1 MMSKLTL
8 KQQAFIDAYMGESRG
23 NATDAARRAGYKGSD
38 GTLQSVGAANLLKP
52 VIADAITK
60 RRQALDESRILTI
73 EQIQEM
79 LSGIAVSAVK
89 PADQISALKELAKMQ
104 GGYAPIQHEL
114 TAQVASTTKVDV
126 SKLSKAALLELAQAK
141 RDV

>member
-1 MMSKLTL
+1 MSKLTL

-38 GTLQSVGAANLLKP
+38 RVLQVTGTHNLSKPMIAA
-52 VIADAITK
+52 AIDK
-60 RRQALDESRILTI
+60 RRQELDKSRILTI

>member
-1 MMSKLTL
+1 MSKLTL

-38 GTLQSVGAANLLKP
+38 AVLASVGAENLRKP
-52 VIADAITK
+52 QIEAAITK
-60 RRQALDESRILTI
+60 RRQALDGSRILTI

-79 LSGIAVSAVK
+79 MSAIAVSAVK

-114 TAQVASTTKVDV
+114 TAQVSSTTKVDV
-126 SKLSKAALLELAQAK
+126 SKLSKATLLELAQAK